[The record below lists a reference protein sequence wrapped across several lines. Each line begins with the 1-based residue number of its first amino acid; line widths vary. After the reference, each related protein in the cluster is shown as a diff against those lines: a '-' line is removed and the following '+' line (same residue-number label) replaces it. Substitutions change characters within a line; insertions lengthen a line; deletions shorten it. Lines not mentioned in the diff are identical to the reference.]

1 MTRADWKKGIGLGGG
16 AFAVALAMSASV
28 PAQKKSEDLRRANIA
43 DRRRHRQKRRNSRI
57 PAAGRRCLRTGEG
70 FLGAVLSIL
79 MALVL
84 PTYGLRAAEQSD
96 VAGEYQIKAAFLF
109 HFAQF
114 VDWPPEA
121 FKEADSP
128 IVYCTLGEDPF
139 RGALDASLRGKM
151 LGQRPLQVRHLHKAD
166 EAPAC
171 QVLFVGGDERRTL
184 AATLASVEG
193 SPTLTVGDA
202 EHFAAEGGMIGFC
215 LEDNKIRF
223 EINVAAAERAKLK
236 ISARLLALAK
246 TVIGRPKGN

>member
-1 MTRADWKKGIGLGGG
+1 M
-16 AFAVALAMSASV
+16 ALAPPMQALEAS
-28 PAQKKSEDLRRANIA
+28 
-43 DRRRHRQKRRNSRI
+43 
-57 PAAGRRCLRTGEG
+57 
-70 FLGAVLSIL
+70 
-79 MALVL
+79 
-84 PTYGLRAAEQSD
+84 EQND

-114 VDWPPEA
+114 VDWPPQS

-139 RGALDASLRGKM
+139 RGALEASLNGKM
-151 LGQRPLQVRHLHKAD
+151 LGQRPLQVRHLRKAS
-166 EAPAC
+166 EATEC
-171 QVLFVGGDERRTL
+171 QVLFVADERKNL

-193 SPTLTVGDA
+193 SPILTVGET

-223 EINVAAAERAKLK
+223 EINVAAAEHAKLR